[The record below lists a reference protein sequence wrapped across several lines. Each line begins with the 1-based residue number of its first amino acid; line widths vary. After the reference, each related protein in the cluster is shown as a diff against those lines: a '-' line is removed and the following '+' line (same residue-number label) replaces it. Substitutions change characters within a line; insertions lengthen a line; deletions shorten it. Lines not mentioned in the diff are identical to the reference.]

1 MKNIKYL
8 LVALI
13 ASCGLFTGCSSDD
26 DWTSGPQAE
35 GAQVYFSSEGVTTYK
50 IEAATASVSVDVL
63 RAAKE
68 EEIEVPISATIA
80 DEYAGLFNIPET
92 VTFAAGESKTSLV
105 ITFDRSKLDDGAS
118 YAIAL
123 AVDDPTM
130 TTPYGA
136 SSLNITLT
144 VPEPYVL
151 LGEGLFRD
159 DYMTSFNTSIEV
171 QEYPC
176 EIYENLN
183 KPGYIYLKNVYT
195 SLYPYNEPGDY
206 VTEDKYFEVRI
217 SDPEKVLIPKQGL
230 GMDWNP
236 EEYGEFIIGTT
247 EYGTLK
253 DGVITFPV
261 NGLLFA
267 MAKYENGEW
276 IDYANKNGMFRIV
289 MPGAVLT
296 DFSLEAAY
304 DGFRVGADNT
314 TAYPAVRVAYGADV
328 ASVKIVFIDGD
339 HEKDYAET
347 VAGIVDGSI
356 ESTEVP
362 VSGEGEME
370 IISEKEMAAGVYTAV
385 IVPCDAEGA
394 AQAAD
399 AAAVSF
405 YFPGVGAAETPAC
418 DIAVGVYPF
427 SAVFPDYAATY
438 PDSSTF
444 LWIAQGS
451 EIKTLKSLVMPT
463 ATIEKYL
470 EQYSAE
476 ELVLGNG
483 EDLADQV
490 TDINEEGMCFAFY
503 TDLPSSTSFT
513 VILYAQN
520 IYGNTATVSAS
531 GSTAAEAAA
540 KAAAKLST
548 KNIPAYTPRFSKANE
563 HYIYR

>member
-68 EEIEVPISATIA
+68 EEIEVPISATIDA
-80 DEYAGLFNIPET
+80 EYADLFDLPET
-92 VTFAAGESKTSLV
+92 VAFAAGESKTSLV

-151 LGEGLFRD
+151 LGKGLFRD
-159 DYMTSFNTSIEV
+159 DLIASLFSEIEPL
-171 QEYPC
+171 EY
-176 EIYENLN
+176 EVEAYENTN
-183 KPGYIYLKNVYT
+183 RPGYIFLKNAYT
-195 SLYPYNEPGDY
+195 SLFPASKPGQY
-206 VTEDKYFEVRI
+206 VTEDRYFIINIE
-217 SDPEKVLIPKQGL
+217 DPEKVYIPQQDL
-230 GMDWNP
+230 GVDYG
-236 EEYGEFIIGTT
+236 YGEMFAGSLKDI
-247 EYGTLK
+247 YGTMVNK
-253 DGVITFPV
+253 VITFPIK
-261 NGLLFA
+261 GLA
-267 MAKYENGEW
+267 IGDNDGTY
-276 IDYANKNGMFRIV
+276 YANQAGMFRV
-289 MPGAVLT
+289 ALPGAVLT
-296 DFSLEAAY
+296 DYSLEAAY

>member
-151 LGEGLFRD
+151 LGKGLFRD
-159 DYMTSFNTSIEV
+159 DLIASLFSEIEPL
-171 QEYPC
+171 EY
-176 EIYENLN
+176 EVEVYENTN
-183 KPGYIYLKNVYT
+183 RPGYIFLKNAYT
-195 SLYPYNEPGDY
+195 SLFPASKPGQY
-206 VTEDKYFEVRI
+206 VTEDRYFIINIE
-217 SDPEKVLIPKQGL
+217 DPEKVYIPQQDL
-230 GMDWNP
+230 GVDYG
-236 EEYGEFIIGTT
+236 YGEMFAGSLKDI
-247 EYGTLK
+247 YGTMVNK
-253 DGVITFPV
+253 VITFPIK
-261 NGLLFA
+261 GLA
-267 MAKYENGEW
+267 IGDNDGTY
-276 IDYANKNGMFRIV
+276 YANQAGMFRV
-289 MPGAVLT
+289 ALPGAVLT
-296 DFSLEAAY
+296 DYSLEAAY

-418 DIAVGVYPF
+418 DIAVGVHPF

>member
-151 LGEGLFRD
+151 LGEGSFRD

-236 EEYGEFIIGTT
+236 EEYGEFIIGTA

-267 MAKYENGEW
+267 MAKYNNGEW
-276 IDYANKNGMFRIV
+276 ISYANTNGMFRIV
-289 MPGAVLT
+289 LPGAVLT
-296 DFSLEAAY
+296 DYSLEAAY

>member
-151 LGEGLFRD
+151 LGKGLFRD
-159 DYMTSFNTSIEV
+159 DLIASLFSEIEPL
-171 QEYPC
+171 EY
-176 EIYENLN
+176 EVEVYENTN
-183 KPGYIYLKNVYT
+183 RPGYIFLKNAYT
-195 SLYPYNEPGDY
+195 SLFPASKPGQY
-206 VTEDKYFEVRI
+206 VTEDRYFIINIE
-217 SDPEKVLIPKQGL
+217 DPEKVYIPQQDL
-230 GMDWNP
+230 GVDYG
-236 EEYGEFIIGTT
+236 YGEMFAGSLKDI
-247 EYGTLK
+247 YGTMVNK
-253 DGVITFPV
+253 VITFPIK
-261 NGLLFA
+261 GLA
-267 MAKYENGEW
+267 IGDNDGTY
-276 IDYANKNGMFRIV
+276 YANQAGMFRV
-289 MPGAVLT
+289 ALPGAVLT
-296 DFSLEAAY
+296 DYSLEAAY